1 MVNKL
6 HSLAEIYNSQYKGS
20 KNPPQQKQEKPKTA
34 QVNVVLHM
42 PEVGM
47 LIRHLD
53 LLYSKM
59 MINQQQDTQ
68 TISWFNPGQ
77 GAVKQ
82 SQSVN

>member
-6 HSLAEIYNSQYKGS
+6 HSLAEVYNRQYKGS
-20 KNPPQQKQEKPKTA
+20 KNPPQQKKEQPKTA